1 MDRVVEAHI
10 SAPPAA
16 VGAALC
22 DLGTYPRWL
31 DLVSACDPANPL
43 DTDSGP
49 AWWVTLRARI
59 GPLAR
64 SKRLRMVR
72 VDHTPAT
79 SARFERREVDGR
91 DHSPWTLDVGVEPDA
106 EGAKMRV
113 ELAYGG
119 PLWSSI
125 LDGAL
130 GSQIQAATPA
140 LATYLNQGDQASPN
154 SDGR

>member
-10 SAPPAA
+10 GAPPEA

-22 DLGTYPRWL
+22 DLATYQRWL
-31 DLVSACDPANPL
+31 DLVNTAEPANPL
-43 DTDSGP
+43 PGDAGP

-72 VDHTPAT
+72 VEHEPCT
-79 SARFERREVDGR
+79 SARFERVEVDGR
-91 DHSPWTLDVGVEPDA
+91 EHSAWTLDVGVEPDQD
-106 EGAKMRV
+106 GSRMRL
-113 ELAYGG
+113 ELTYGG
-119 PLWSSI
+119 PLWSSV

-130 GSQIQAATPA
+130 GSQIKAATPA
-140 LATYLNQGDQASPN
+140 LADYLSNGEAP
-154 SDGR
+154 G